1 MIGLQA
7 RDPGNAGI
15 ADEHA
20 PSERHTR
27 VDAAG
32 FLEAQHAGILD
43 LRDDETDFVHVR
55 GDHQFRRV
63 VFLALLEHDQV
74 AHGVHGHFI
83 RIGAALLRQLRA
95 NGVLEAGDAV
105 RQTQF
110 FQQS

>member
-20 PSERHTR
+20 SSEGYPRI
-27 VDAAG
+27 DAAG

-55 GDHQFRRV
+55 GDHQLRRV
-63 VFLALLEHDQV
+63 VLSALLEHDQV
-74 AHGVHGHFI
+74 AHGVHGHLV
-83 RIGAALLRQLRA
+83 RVGAALLRQLRTD
-95 NGVLEAGDAV
+95 GGLETGDAV